1 MVFISTMLALLVA
14 SNFGRQGL
22 IYGFILGISMEVVNL
37 VVSARV
43 VRKAEENT
51 RIRYMGLLEKK
62 KDREKLLEK
71 KCESLT
77 REIDTLD
84 RQVKEL
90 EEKTNGYMHQVT
102 ENEKVID
109 KLRRENEKQARII
122 DAAGNRLP

>member
-1 MVFISTMLALLVA
+1 MVFISTMLALLMA
-14 SNFGRQGL
+14 YHFGRQGL

-37 VVSARV
+37 VLSARV

-51 RIRYMGLLEKK
+51 KTRFMGLLDKK
-62 KDREKLLEK
+62 KEREKLLEER
-71 KCESLT
+71 CDSLT

-90 EEKTNGYMHQVT
+90 EEKTNGYMHQVG
-102 ENEKVID
+102 ENEKVIE
-109 KLRRENEKQARII
+109 KLRRENEKQARLI

>member
-14 SNFGRQGL
+14 SHFGRQGL

-51 RIRYMGLLEKK
+51 RTRYMGLLEKK
-62 KDREKLLEK
+62 KDREKLLEG

-109 KLRRENEKQARII
+109 KLRRENEKQARLI

>member
-1 MVFISTMLALLVA
+1 MVFISTMLALLMA

-51 RIRYMGLLEKK
+51 RTRYMGLLEKK
-62 KDREKLLEK
+62 KDREKLLEG

-102 ENEKVID
+102 QNEKVID

>member
-1 MVFISTMLALLVA
+1 MVFISTMLALLMA

-37 VVSARV
+37 IISARM

-51 RIRYMGLLEKK
+51 KSRYMGVLDKK
-62 KDREKLLEK
+62 KEREKLLEDR
-71 KCESLT
+71 CESLT

-102 ENEKVID
+102 EAEKAVE
-109 KLRRENEKQARII
+109 KLRLENEKQARLI
-122 DAAGNRLP
+122 DAASNRLP

>member
-1 MVFISTMLALLVA
+1 MVFISTMLALLMA
-14 SNFGRQGL
+14 YHFGRQGL

-37 VVSARV
+37 VLSARV

-51 RIRYMGLLEKK
+51 KKRFMGLLDKK
-62 KDREKLLEK
+62 KEREKLLEER
-71 KCESLT
+71 CDSLT

-90 EEKTNGYMHQVT
+90 EEKTNGYMHQVG
-102 ENEKVID
+102 ENEKVIE
-109 KLRRENEKQARII
+109 KLRRENEKQARLI